1 MIRVLSDQKIALKPC
16 AWLIVEGDRM
26 DNQSE
31 LQTNDTNNVWGF
43 LGGMLVGSLAGAV
56 AMLLF
61 APQSGKRTRAKIQQ
75 KSIELREQTTDAVE
89 DALAQTRHKAR
100 QISSSVRDQAEAIQQ
115 RGQDVLDEQKGRL
128 STLVET
134 GKTAV
139 QGVLS

>member
-1 MIRVLSDQKIALKPC
+1 
-16 AWLIVEGDRM
+16 M

-31 LQTNDTNNVWGF
+31 LQMNDTNNIWGF
-43 LGGMLVGSLAGAV
+43 LGGLLVGSLAGAV

-115 RGQDVLDEQKGRL
+115 RGQDMLDEQKESL
-128 STLVET
+128 STLVES

-139 QGVLS
+139 QNVLS